1 MGVYETI
8 VRRRTIRRFE
18 NKRVPYQALERCINA
33 ARLAPSAANLQ
44 PCEYLVV
51 DEENLLDK
59 VFATLKWAGYIRD
72 GRPVELEVPRA
83 YIVILVNKDIYME
96 EYYQHDVGFA
106 AENITLTALEEG
118 IGSCCLGAIDRKALR
133 KNLNIP
139 ARYIIDLVVA
149 LGYPKESPL
158 EEPLRD
164 SVKYWKDEK
173 RVLHVPKR
181 NLKEILHRNTISK

>member
-8 VRRRTIRRFE
+8 VKRRTIRRFE
-18 NKRVPYQALERCINA
+18 NKTVPYQVLERCVNA

-51 DEENLLDK
+51 DGESLLDK
-59 VFATLKWAGYIRD
+59 VFATLEWAGYIAD

-83 YIVILVNKDIYME
+83 YIIILINRDIRTE
-96 EYYQHDVGFA
+96 GYQHDVGFA

-118 IGSCCLGAIDRKALR
+118 IGSCCLRAIDRKALR

-139 ARYIIDLVVA
+139 PIYIIDLVVA

-158 EEPLRD
+158 EELLRD

-181 NLKEILHRNTISK
+181 NLKEILHRNTINK

>member
-18 NKRVPYQALERCINA
+18 NKRVPYQVLERCVNA
-33 ARLAPSAANLQ
+33 ARLAPSGANLQ

-51 DEENLLDK
+51 DEEDFLDK
-59 VFATLKWAGYIRD
+59 VFATLKWAGYITD

-83 YIVILVNKDIYME
+83 YIIILINRDISTE
-96 EYYQHDVGFA
+96 GYQYDVGFA
-106 AENITLTALEEG
+106 AENIALTALEEG
-118 IGSCCLGAIDRKALR
+118 IGSCCLGAIDRKVLR

-139 ARYIIDLVVA
+139 PRYMIDLVVA

-181 NLKEILHRNTISK
+181 NLKEILYRNTISK

>member
-18 NKRVPYQALERCINA
+18 NKRVSYQALERCVNA

-44 PCEYLVV
+44 PCEYLII

-59 VFATLKWAGYIRD
+59 VFATLKWAGYITD
-72 GRPVELEVPRA
+72 GRPVELEVPRV
-83 YIVILVNKDIYME
+83 YIIILINRDIRTE
-96 EYYQHDVGFA
+96 GYQHDVGFA

-118 IGSCCLGAIDRKALR
+118 IGSCCLGAIDREALR

-139 ARYIIDLVVA
+139 PRYIIDLVVA
-149 LGYPKESPL
+149 LGYSKESPL
-158 EEPLRD
+158 KEPLRD